1 MAHTCQPL
9 PCLDS
14 GAAVETKASP
24 RLASSA
30 RQSPHT
36 QAQARPRAAARWRR
50 RL

>member
-24 RLASSA
+24 LLAS
-30 RQSPHT
+30 RHTHT